1 MPTPPTPPAHTEL
14 GCELAVRRQGDSLG
28 LAFLLSNRTSS
39 AKTIHYFR
47 PFLHFD
53 LRVLSDGTDLR
64 IVRGDVDGPVE
75 PAVLELPPGGTTKL
89 ETPVTLQFLP
99 TADTPATDAFAWKVI
114 GAPHFIALRA
124 TLRIENESSPDCVAH
139 VDRN

>member
-39 AKTIHYFR
+39 SKTIHYFR
-47 PFLHFD
+47 PFLQFD
-53 LRVLSDGTDLR
+53 LRVLADGADLR
-64 IVRGDVDGPVE
+64 IVRGDFDGPAE
-75 PAVLELPPGGTTKL
+75 PAVLDLPPGGTAKL
-89 ETPVTLQFLP
+89 ETPVTLQFAT
-99 TADTPATDAFAWKVI
+99 TASSPGDAFAWTVI
-114 GAPHFIALRA
+114 GAPHSIELHA
-124 TLRIENESSPDCVAH
+124 TLRIENESFPDCVAH